1 MMLLSL
7 EEVIDGR
14 GEFSGVTENAAEK
27 EVEVAIEDDGGGSEN
42 EVRDLKGGRRVAKSL
57 R

>member
-14 GEFSGVTENAAEK
+14 GEFSGGTENAAEK
-27 EVEVAIEDDGGGSEN
+27 EVEVAIEDEGGGSEN